1 MKARKKPILVDVIQ
15 LPELNYENIKDYDEE
30 VYDNILAKGMDYIAD
45 NRPGIFWCSNEFDN
59 RRISMEEPIT
69 YWYTINTLE
78 GSMKAYPGDYLV
90 YGGNDDIRAI
100 KKEIFEAT
108 YELVDDEKAL
118 EEHINAVSEERQEL
132 IDELIYMIVDIDP
145 GSSISTYFNF
155 RGNEYYIKISEL
167 PEDKDK

>member
-1 MKARKKPILVDVIQ
+1 MVVDARKLPD
-15 LPELNYENIKDYDEE
+15 PELEELRGSAGLFPYPDEDRVAYNPE
-30 VYDNILAKGMDYIAD
+30 TQ
-45 NRPGIFWCSNEFDN
+45 E
-59 RRISMEEPIT
+59 
-69 YWYTINTLE
+69 YWVKSLE
-78 GSMKAYPGDYLV
+78 GIMTANIGDYV
-90 YGGNDDIRAI
+90 VSGGHNDIWSV